1 MQARMTNPAYVLSGA
16 MKGIGTLFRAIG
28 EGGLAQDVAEMAG
41 LRASQ
46 INGCGPCVHGH
57 VTNLRKAGV
66 SEERI
71 AAVAAWRHAPF
82 FSDAERVALK
92 LTEAM
97 TRLSDLS
104 GESVPDALW
113 DEVADHFDE
122 KELSA
127 LILTVSVTNM
137 FNRINTTIQEPAGT
151 TWG

>member
-1 MQARMTNPAYVLSGA
+1 MQARMKNPAFVLPAA
-16 MKGIGTLFRAIG
+16 MKGIGALSQAIG
-28 EGGLAQDVAEMAG
+28 ESGLRQDVAEFAG

-46 INGCGPCVHGH
+46 INGCGACVHGH
-57 VTNLRKAGV
+57 TVNLRKAGV

-82 FSDAERVALK
+82 FSDTERAALR
-92 LTEAM
+92 LAEAM
-97 TRLSDLS
+97 TRLADLS

-122 KELSA
+122 KELA
-127 LILTVSVTNM
+127 GLILTIALTNL
-137 FNRINTTIQEPAGT
+137 FNRINTTVQEPAGT